1 MQDNIK
7 ELLAVHE
14 EFEDMV
20 LQKKYYHDGE
30 TNWVDV
36 VDRLKRTFDIDS
48 STYDFIK
55 EKYFI
60 PGGSILANAGS
71 DQDLSM
77 SNCYYIPIK
86 EDSLSEIFDCNKNLA
101 EISKRRGGC
110 GFSLDNLRP
119 KGCKVNNSAKTSSG
133 AVSFLPLFN
142 STGLVVGQG
151 GRRMAMI
158 ALLDIRHPDAL
169 DFIWC
174 KSKPEKV
181 FISDSFTTS
190 TPDLSMMNISLKIT
204 DDFMEA
210 VEKDKDWDFIYPEIN
225 EYYFKHWKDG
235 DFDSYKGEM
244 KVYKTMPAREVFN
257 QIMESSFM
265 TGDPGVM
272 FIDNHNR
279 NCYHDKLKK
288 RGTNPCGEIGTA
300 NYENCLLGHL
310 NLPKFVK
317 NPYSP
322 NSAEFDVPLFKD
334 AVATGVEFLNVVSQK
349 NKHPL
354 QSQNIMDAYSRQI
367 GLGITG
373 FADLCAMLCFDYKP
387 SKDLEYIMRIKA
399 ITEIR
404 TSMQLVKEGKF
415 KKAEIF
421 MEEGVIERFMDT
433 SYIRNLQYNPV
444 DTDDFLTKQDLTDIR
459 IYGLANSSFSTV
471 APTGSVSIIADNCSS
486 GIEPVFKL
494 EYVRKNR
501 IDNIDRRFIHKPIL
515 KCYRDRV
522 LPINFKDF
530 FKYKEA
536 SEINFR
542 DRIDIQAMVQKYTTN
557 SISSTLNLPSNTSI
571 ADLKEICFLAW
582 KKGLKGYTTFI
593 EGNKSGVLLAAA
605 PEKKV
610 LDRQEKIEY
619 KRELLDVETSE
630 RHRVAWKKARL
641 YINVSLDEDGNPIE
655 IFSDLPKSAGVD
667 GKSGIFNPM
676 VYLERLSNWHFI
688 TRLISNALRYGIPL
702 KELVEQA
709 EKSSFSLVDAP
720 GIISR
725 ILKKYL
731 TEYEESFS
739 ICPECNENSVVRESG
754 CIQCTECGYSKC
766 G

>member
-1 MQDNIK
+1 MNNNVK
-7 ELLAVHE
+7 ELLAVHD
-14 EFEDMV
+14 EFQDMI
-20 LQKKYYHDGE
+20 LEKKYYHAGE
-30 TNWVDV
+30 TNWQDV
-36 VDRLKRTFDIDS
+36 VDRLNRTFIMDRS
-48 STYDFIK
+48 AYDFILD
-55 EKYFI
+55 KYFI

-71 DQDLSM
+71 KQDLSM

-86 EDSLSEIFDCNKNLA
+86 EDSLSEIFDCNKYLA

-158 ALLDIRHPDAL
+158 ALMDIRHPDVL

-181 FISDSFTTS
+181 FKSDSFTTS

-204 DDFMEA
+204 DDFMQA
-210 VEKDKDWDFIYPEIN
+210 VEEDQDWNFIYPEIN
-225 EYYFKHWKDG
+225 DYYFKHWGDG
-235 DFDSYKGEM
+235 DFDTYKGEM

-257 QIMESSFM
+257 QIMESSFIS
-265 TGDPGVM
+265 GDPGIM

-279 NCYHDKLKK
+279 NCFHNKLKK

-317 NPYSP
+317 NPYTI
-322 NSAEFDVPLFKD
+322 NAEFDMSLFKD
-334 AVATGVEFLNVVSQK
+334 AVAVGVEFLNIVSQE
-349 NKHPL
+349 NRHPL
-354 QSQNIMDAYSRQI
+354 QSQNIMDVYSRQI

-373 FADLCAMLCFDYKP
+373 FADLCAMLRLDYEHNKEI
-387 SKDLEYIMRIKA
+387 EYIMRIKA
-399 ITEIR
+399 ITEMK
-404 TSMQLVKEGKF
+404 TSNQLVKHGKF
-415 KKAEIF
+415 KRAEVF
-421 MEEGVIERFMDT
+421 NEEGVIDRFIDT
-433 SYIRNLQYNPV
+433 PYMRNLQYYPINK
-444 DTDDFLTKQDLTDIR
+444 DDFLTKQDITDIKE
-459 IYGLANSSFSTV
+459 YGLANSSFSTV

-494 EYVRKNR
+494 EYIRKNR
-501 IDNIDRRFIHKPIL
+501 IDNVDRRFIHKPIL
-515 KCYRDRV
+515 KYYDDKV
-522 LPINFKDF
+522 LPINYRDF
-530 FKYKEA
+530 FNYKEA
-536 SEINFR
+536 SEINYR
-542 DRIDIQAMVQKYTTN
+542 DRIEVQALVQRYTTN
-557 SISSTLNLPSNTSI
+557 SISSTLNLPSDTTI
-571 ADLKEICFLAW
+571 DDLKTICILAW
-582 KKGLKGYTTFI
+582 KKGIKGYTTFI
-593 EGNKSGVLLAAA
+593 EGNKSGVLLSVDKE
-605 PEKKV
+605 EKAVDKQ
-610 LDRQEKIEY
+610 RKIEY
-619 KRELLDVETSE
+619 KRELLDIETSE

-641 YINVSLDEDGNPIE
+641 YLNVSLDEDGSPIE

-676 VYLERLSNWHFI
+676 IYLERLSNWHFI

-702 KELVEQA
+702 KELIEQA

-731 TEYEESFS
+731 TSSEESFS
-739 ICPECNENSVVRESG
+739 ICPECNENSIVNEGG
-754 CIQCTECGYSKC
+754 CIQCVECGYSKC
-766 G
+766 S